1 MMFGMPPQPTD
12 AFVWVQ
18 GAGGPALVCRPL
30 EPYARHLFTSRQW
43 MLGAAA
49 NGKSPAA
56 WLEVARAVDVDVG
69 QLARIHQV
77 HGAHGVVAQSNASE
91 RPDADIVMS
100 NDRQIA
106 LAIQTADCVPL
117 LIFETRSGAVAAAHA
132 GWRGL
137 AARVPAETVAM
148 LTREFASRPEDL
160 MIAAGPSIG
169 ACCYEVGEDV
179 HERFTANGFTDAEL
193 AKCFFQEPQPT
204 RRNPSMSGLP
214 AGRRDGHW
222 YFDGWTATRD
232 ALVAV
237 GVPSERIH
245 MAELCTASHPDV
257 LCSYRLNGKS
267 AGRMAAVV
275 RSATPRPSPR
285 SRDDRRAR

>member
-12 AFVWVQ
+12 AFAWVQ
-18 GAGGPALVCRPL
+18 AVGGPALVCRRL
-30 EPYARHLFTSRQW
+30 ELHARHLFTSRQW
-43 MLGAAA
+43 RLGSAA
-49 NGKSPAA
+49 NGESPAA
-56 WLEVARAVDVDVG
+56 WLEVARAVGVAAG
-69 QLARIHQV
+69 QLARVHQV
-77 HGAHGVVAQSNASE
+77 HGAHAVIAHANGE
-91 RPDADIVMS
+91 RPDADIVAS
-100 NDRQIA
+100 SDSRIA

-117 LIFETRSGAVAAAHA
+117 VIVDTRSGAVAAAHA

-193 AKCFFQEPQPT
+193 ARWFFLEAQPT
-204 RRNPSMSGLP
+204 PRNRSMSGLP
-214 AGRRDGHW
+214 TGRREGHR

-232 ALVAV
+232 ALVAA

-245 MAELCTASHPDV
+245 IAELCTASHPDV
-257 LCSYRLNGKS
+257 LCSYRVNGKS

-275 RSATPRPSPR
+275 RSAMPRPSPR
-285 SRDDRRAR
+285 SRDDRHAR

>member
-1 MMFGMPPQPTD
+1 VIG
-12 AFVWVQ
+12 
-18 GAGGPALVCRPL
+18 
-30 EPYARHLFTSRQW
+30 H
-43 MLGAAA
+43 A
-49 NGKSPAA
+49 NG
-56 WLEVARAVDVDVG
+56 
-69 QLARIHQV
+69 
-77 HGAHGVVAQSNASE
+77 E
-91 RPDADIVMS
+91 RPDADIVVS
-100 NDRQIA
+100 SDSRIA

-117 LIFETRSGAVAAAHA
+117 LIVDTRSGAVAAAHA

-179 HERFTANGFTDAEL
+179 PERFTANGFSDAEL
-193 AKCFFQEPQPT
+193 ARWFFLEAQPT
-204 RRNPSMSGLP
+204 PRNPSMSGLP
-214 AGRRDGHW
+214 TERRDRHW

-232 ALVAV
+232 ALVAA
-237 GVPSERIH
+237 GVPGERIH
-245 MAELCTASHPDV
+245 IAELCTASHPDV
-257 LCSYRLNGKS
+257 LCSYRRNGKS

-285 SRDDRRAR
+285 SPDDRRAR